1 MAYKPIASYGVVG
14 DMKSIALVG
23 TDGSIDWLCLPRFD
37 SPSVFGRLLDDR
49 KGGYFSLHPSGECTQ
64 RQMYLSGTNV
74 LVTRFLS
81 SQGIAELVD
90 FMPVREDYGGPT
102 KQQGHQLIRIARAV
116 REPVRFQLK
125 CYPAFDYA
133 RVPHTAR
140 VIDRGVVFDSTGGSF
155 ALISPI
161 PLRLDKN
168 GAVAE
173 FTLQPNESVAF
184 ALRHDNGAA
193 ARDLIE
199 QPVDGEKLQTDTVRF
214 WRTWMAHCRYDGRW
228 REMVQRSALVLK
240 LLTYRPTGA
249 VVAAATTS
257 LPESIGGVRNW
268 DYRYTWVR
276 DAAFTVYALMRLGYT
291 EEAGAFTHFM
301 HQRALEQESEG
312 GPLNV
317 MYGIDGRHHLDE
329 TLLDHLD
336 GYMGSKP
343 VRVGNA
349 AWKHLQL
356 DVYGELM
363 DSIYLH
369 DKYSTQVSWD
379 VWQQIERMLDW
390 VGDNWRQPDQSIWEV
405 RGGQQQ
411 FTYSKLQ
418 CWVALDRGVRLARK
432 RSLPVNGKRWA
443 AERDNLYRAIMTEGW
458 NDKLQTFTQYFGSD
472 AVDASLLLLPL
483 MLFLGPK
490 DPRMTA
496 TLDRVCKELTADA
509 LVYRYRIG
517 QAASDGLPGHEGT
530 FSICSF
536 WLVEALTRAGRL
548 EEAQLLFEKMLTYA
562 NHVGLY
568 SEQIGRA
575 GEALGNFPQ
584 AFTHLGLISAA
595 YNLNR
600 ALDVHGDFSRAPA

>member
-1 MAYKPIASYGVVG
+1 MAYQPIESYGVVG
-14 DMKSIALVG
+14 DMNSIALIG

-49 KGGYFSLHPSGECTQ
+49 KGGYFSVQPDSECHQ
-64 RQMYLSGTNV
+64 RRQMYLPGTNV

-81 SQGIAELVD
+81 SQGIAEVTD
-90 FMPVREDYGGPT
+90 FMPVPPDDGGVSE
-102 KQQGHQLIRIARAV
+102 QQGHQLVRIARAI
-116 REPVRFQLK
+116 RHPVRFRLE
-125 CYPAFDYA
+125 CRPAFDYA
-133 RVPHTAR
+133 RAPHTAR
-140 VIDRGVVFDSTGGSF
+140 LVDSGVVFDSSVGSF
-155 ALISPI
+155 ALKSQV
-161 PLRLDKN
+161 PLRIDEH

-173 FTLQPNESVAF
+173 FTLQPNESVTF
-184 ALRHDNGAA
+184 AMRHDEGRADRA
-193 ARDLIE
+193 LIE
-199 QPVDGEKLQTDTVRF
+199 QPLDGERLQTETVRF
-214 WRTWMAHCRYDGRW
+214 WRAWLSHCRYDGRW

-240 LLTYRPTGA
+240 LLTYRKTGA

-257 LPESIGGVRNW
+257 LPESIGNVRNW
-268 DYRYTWVR
+268 DYRFTWVR

-301 HQRALEQESEG
+301 HQRAQEQEWEN
-312 GPLNV
+312 GPINV
-317 MYGIDGRHHLDE
+317 MYGIDGRHQLDE
-329 TLLDHLD
+329 EDLLHLD

-343 VRVGNA
+343 VRIGNA

-356 DVYGELM
+356 DIYGELM

-369 DKYSTQVSWD
+369 DKHGTQVSWD
-379 VWQQIERMLDW
+379 VWLQIERMLDW
-390 VGDNWRQPDQSIWEV
+390 VSDNWRQPDQSIWEV
-405 RGGQQQ
+405 RGGRQD

-418 CWVALDRGVRLARK
+418 CWVALDRGVRLATK
-432 RSLPVNGKRWA
+432 RSLPVDGKRWA
-443 AERDNLYRAIMTEGW
+443 AERDNLYRAIMERGW
-458 NDKLQTFTQYFGSD
+458 NAEVGAFTQYFGSD
-472 AVDASLLLLPL
+472 AVDASLLLMPL

-490 DPRMTA
+490 DPRMTS
-496 TLDRVCKELTADA
+496 TLDRMLRDLTADA

-517 QAASDGLPGHEGT
+517 EAASDGLPGFEGT

-568 SEQIGRA
+568 SEQIGPA

-600 ALDVHGDFSRAPA
+600 ALDAHGDSSKR